1 MRLVGGVLFLLLA
14 AFFVACYCVGVFDEV
29 AMTAGERG
37 PFFLIYRE
45 HVGPYR
51 EVKFVKTEVARYLA
65 GRHETIPARGFA
77 RFLDNPQKVQP
88 ENLRSIVGYITDSIL
103 SGVTTPYKTDIFL
116 QTRCVSGVFSI
127 RSHFSQFIGALKFY
141 PRLFRYCRR
150 EKLEMAGP
158 VLEIYD
164 GAGKR
169 IEYIA
174 PIK

>member
-1 MRLVGGVLFLLLA
+1 MRLIGGVLFLLLA

-29 AMTAGERG
+29 AMTAGGRG
-37 PFFLIYRE
+37 PFFLVYRE

-65 GRHETIPARGFA
+65 GRNETIPARGFA
-77 RFLDNPQKVQP
+77 RFLDNPQKVRP
-88 ENLRSIVGYITDSIL
+88 ENLRSIAGYITDSLL
-103 SGVTTPYKTDIFL
+103 SAVTPPCKTDIFP

-127 RSHFSQFIGALKFY
+127 RSRLSQFIGALKFY

-164 GAGKR
+164 DAGKR

>member
-14 AFFVACYCVGVFDEV
+14 AFFIACCYVGVFDEV
-29 AMTAGERG
+29 VMTSGERG
-37 PFFLIYRE
+37 PFFLVYRE
-45 HVGPYR
+45 HIGPYR
-51 EVKFVKTEVARYLA
+51 EVKFVKAEVARYLA
-65 GRHETIPARGFA
+65 GRHETVPARGFA

-88 ENLRSIVGYITDSIL
+88 ENLRSTVGYITDSLL
-103 SGVTTPYKTDIFL
+103 SGVTTPYKTDIFP
-116 QTRCVSGVFSI
+116 QTRCVSGIFPI
-127 RSHFSQFIGALKFY
+127 RSRLSQFIGALKFY

-150 EKLEMAGP
+150 EKLKMAGP

-164 GAGKR
+164 SSEKR